1 MTKKVKELKEK
12 TKLTVIQDGKEQ
24 VREITKPTLE
34 EVAQYKVDFET
45 AIENFKDKNF
55 EDPIPKTLKPL
66 AAPYTPSKDEIAL
79 NWKNIGST
87 GSEFDVANIAY
98 GGKIL
103 KASNEHYGPAIQI
116 ISPFGPMNMFDGF
129 ESARSRQKNH
139 FEEAIIEL
147 GRPSVIHR
155 IVVDF
160 CYFVNNNPYALS
172 FQGLPK
178 GEWITIVDQ
187 KAVKAYAAN
196 ECEFKIDS
204 KLVFDQIRVIVHPDG
219 GINRVRVYSKL

>member
-1 MTKKVKELKEK
+1 MYP
-12 TKLTVIQDGKEQ
+12 DGGVSRLGLYDE
-24 VREITKPTLE
+24 TFKPN
-34 EVAQYKVDFET
+34 AD
-45 AIENFKDKNF
+45 FKDKNF

-66 AAPYTPSKDEIAL
+66 AAPYTPSKNEIAL
-79 NWKNIGST
+79 NWKNIGNT
-87 GSEFDVANIAY
+87 GSEFDVANIAF

-129 ESARSRQKNH
+129 ESARSRKKDH

-172 FQGLPK
+172 FQGLSK
-178 GEWITIVDQ
+178 GEWTTIVDQ
-187 KAVKAYAAN
+187 QVVKAYAAN
-196 ECEFKIDS
+196 QCEFQIDS
-204 KLVFDQIRVIVHPDG
+204 KLVFEQIRVIVHPDG
-219 GINRVRVYSKL
+219 GINRVRIYSKL